1 MVNINTEAVLTTFTR
16 LGRFLSLRCLV
27 ILDFDI
33 ALCSSCGLATAIGH
47 INVYQAAV
55 LAPLRFPRSFIAH
68 RLLPPCFL
76 HLGYHWSL
84 CLAQLAPAC
93 GVASI
98 PIHPGCHRP
107 FPRSVVRSSAADACR
122 GLPLCFLFDFCFSI
136 PRSLTLDRRCFS
148 ISSLRPS
155 SLTGPSPCILPAG
168 AYWLPHAFG
177 DFCCGHQAPPGFHKR
192 LWKVAC
198 SKRLLILSFSGNHR
212 CCGRMP

>member
-1 MVNINTEAVLTTFTR
+1 MTSRLYNTLPFY
-16 LGRFLSLRCLV
+16 
-27 ILDFDI
+27 DI

-107 FPRSVVRSSAADACR
+107 FPRSAVRSSAADACR

-155 SLTGPSPCILPAG
+155 SLSGPSPCILPAG
-168 AYWLPHAFG
+168 AYWLPMPLGLHWASSSARFSY
-177 DFCCGHQAPPGFHKR
+177 FW
-192 LWKVAC
+192 WKVAD
-198 SKRLLILSFSGNHR
+198 SDRQLIPGFSGNHR
-212 CCGRMP
+212 CCGRMS